1 MLVNKNFRVG
11 KNRGEKPI
19 KIGLLNKIRR
29 LFTCFW
35 LHSRSIFGYEKHF
48 WTLFFTDTLG
58 RGWGL
63 KTSGTVLKN
72 AHSIYRYPAVG

>member
-19 KIGLLNKIRR
+19 KIGLLNKIKP

-35 LHSRSIFGYEKHF
+35 LLFRSIFGHEKLCKAI
-48 WTLFFTDTLG
+48 LFRNAGGKDG
-58 RGWGL
+58 GG
-63 KTSGTVLKN
+63 GTQGSV
-72 AHSIYRYPAVG
+72 A